1 MGAMSLQ
8 KVLGDMTV
16 GEFVDRHAFRLPL
29 ARPGGAAFAAG
40 LAGPEA
46 VDRLLSAPG
55 VDAFLARDRQMWE
68 GGRAPDAG
76 TARRLAG
83 EGWTLAVRHAERHD
97 PGLAA
102 LAADFA
108 RDFAAPV
115 NVHLYATPAG
125 RTGFDWHYDVED
137 VFILQARGAKDY
149 QLRKNTVHPW
159 PLLETMGPDLRYER
173 EYSPAWTVRLGP
185 GDGLYIPPGWWHCAR
200 GVDAPS
206 ATIAVGVMSPT
217 AMDVVDLL
225 RAELR
230 ANPAW
235 RQRLPVAGA
244 AAGEGVEQA
253 YEDLFRE
260 LGRDLA
266 AALSDGALARRF
278 LARRRS

>member
-1 MGAMSLQ
+1 MSLQ
-8 KVLGDMTV
+8 AFLGEMSAR
-16 GEFVDRHAFRLPL
+16 EFVERHCYRLPL
-29 ARPGGAAFAAG
+29 ARPGGAAFATS
-40 LAGPEA
+40 LAGPDLA
-46 VDRLLSAPG
+46 DRLLASAD

-68 GGRAPDAG
+68 GGRAPDLE
-76 TARRLAG
+76 TARRLAAD
-83 EGWTLAVRHAERHD
+83 GWTLAVRHAERHD

-102 LAADFA
+102 LAAAFA

-115 NVHLYATPAG
+115 NVHVYATPAG

-137 VFILQARGAKDY
+137 VFILQARGTKDY

-159 PLLETMGPDLRYER
+159 PLLETLGPDLRYER
-173 EYSPAWTVRLGP
+173 EFSPPFSVRLGP

-206 ATIAVGVMSPT
+206 ATLAVGLMSPT
-217 AMDVVDLL
+217 GLDVVDIL

-244 AAGEGVEQA
+244 AGGEGVEEA
-253 YEDLFRE
+253 YEERFRE

-266 AALSDGALARRF
+266 RALSDGALARRF
-278 LARRRS
+278 LARRAP